1 MSPIT
6 LPIAELKPALTGL
19 AKVIHRHSAL
29 PVLNHIRI
37 ERTPDGWVTFTA
49 TDLDHFVTVRSDL
62 PSPGEPISLLVPYDA
77 LIKIIKGRS
86 KDEEILLTPGENSSV
101 SIRAAIGDQFAE
113 TKVESLP
120 VEEFPALPT
129 IGGDPIGLNTALRS
143 AVQQALECASTD
155 ETRLILNGAFID
167 VTKPDAHYVIGTNGS
182 HLYSSNSFNLPL
194 KQSVIVP
201 AHKFLGFRDFNQDG
215 EWQLKL
221 PTSQHKDDGAKIQIS
236 LRR

>member
-1 MSPIT
+1 MSKIA
-6 LPIAELKPALTGL
+6 LPISELKPALTGL
-19 AKVIHRHSAL
+19 GKIISKRATL
-29 PVLNHIRI
+29 PVVLHLKI
-37 ERTPDGWVTFTA
+37 ERTKDGWIALTA
-49 TDLDHFVTVRSDL
+49 TDLDSFITVRLEQPSD
-62 PSPGEPISLLVPYDA
+62 GEPLSILVPYDE
-77 LIKIIKGRS
+77 LLKITKNCQKTDS
-86 KDEEILLTPGENSSV
+86 PLLLQGDDKSV
-101 SIRAAIGDQFAE
+101 TIQYAIGTQVAE
-113 TKVESLP
+113 TKMDSLP
-120 VEEFPALPT
+120 IKEFPETPRVK
-129 IGGDPIGLNTALRS
+129 GEPIPINDAIRQS
-143 AVQQALECASTD
+143 IHEALECASTD

-236 LRR
+236 SRR